1 MPPPLSAQLTQ
12 FDHILQ
18 QELFPRLEPVLG
30 PISDRGA
37 LFIAVCAMVP
47 IAKLLPSGRWNGRP
61 SKDRQSIA
69 RAFLAKSV
77 YGFVHTRQLLE
88 VLANDATLRRLCG
101 WNHASQI
108 PHESTFSR
116 AFAEFAN
123 SQLATFAHE
132 ALVRS
137 ALSTQLVGHIA
148 RDSSAIEARE
158 RFVGAPKPKVKAK
171 TKKPK
176 NEKKRRKKTTCSKE
190 TQAQRASRDTRIEK
204 QLKATTVEEMLKG
217 IPAACDLGGKKGN
230 NGQTKW
236 WRGYKL
242 HLDMADGQIPI
253 TAFLT
258 AASVHDSQVAI
269 PMIHMTTDRITYL
282 YDVMDSAYDAKAIR
296 TASQRQNHKPIIHT
310 HTRPK
315 PKTQV
320 PSRVELPPEW
330 DPAEKHRYK
339 TRTMVERGFSRLKD
353 QFFSSQM
360 RVRGAKKVMA
370 QLMFGVLALTVDQ
383 LLRLHR

>member
-1 MPPPLSAQLTQ
+1 MQTTLTVQLTQ
-12 FDHILQ
+12 FTHILQ

-101 WNHASQI
+101 WTHASQI

-132 ALVRS
+132 ALIRS
-137 ALSTQLVGHIA
+137 TLSQQLIGHIA

-158 RFVGAPKPKVKAK
+158 RFIAPPKLKSKPKPKKAK
-171 TKKPK
+171 DG
-176 NEKKRRKKTTCSKE
+176 KKRRKTHKFAKE
-190 TQAQRASRDTRIEK
+190 TQAQRAARGTRIEK
-204 QLKATTVEEMLKG
+204 QLKAKSVEEMLKG
-217 IPAACDLGGKKGN
+217 IPTACDLGGKQGN

-253 TAFLT
+253 SALIT

-269 PMIHMTTDRITYL
+269 PLIHMTSDRVTYL
-282 YDVMDSAYDAKAIR
+282 YDLMDSAYDAKSIW
-296 TASQRQNHKPIIHT
+296 TASRQQNHKPIIHL

-315 PKTQV
+315 PKTQL
-320 PSRVELPPEW
+320 PSRVKLLPEW
-330 DPAEKHRYK
+330 DPAEKNRYK

-353 QFFSSQM
+353 EFLSSQI

-383 LLRLHR
+383 LLKLHR

>member
-1 MPPPLSAQLTQ
+1 MSHLSSETRKLMPPPLSAQLTQ

-37 LFIAVCAMVP
+37 LLIAVCAMVP

-217 IPAACDLGGKKGN
+217 IPTACDLGGKKGN

-253 TAFLT
+253 TALLT
-258 AASVHDSQVAI
+258 AAVMGHDI
-269 PMIHMTTDRITYL
+269 P
-282 YDVMDSAYDAKAIR
+282 
-296 TASQRQNHKPIIHT
+296 
-310 HTRPK
+310 
-315 PKTQV
+315 
-320 PSRVELPPEW
+320 EC
-330 DPAEKHRYK
+330 
-339 TRTMVERGFSRLKD
+339 
-353 QFFSSQM
+353 
-360 RVRGAKKVMA
+360 
-370 QLMFGVLALTVDQ
+370 
-383 LLRLHR
+383 

>member
-1 MPPPLSAQLTQ
+1 MQTTLSAQLTQ
-12 FDHILQ
+12 FTHILQ

-30 PISDRGA
+30 PISDRGS

-47 IAKLLPSGRWNGRP
+47 LAKLLPSGRWNGRP

-88 VLANDATLRRLCG
+88 VLANDATLRQFCG
-101 WNHASQI
+101 WTHARQV

-123 SQLATFAHE
+123 SQLATAAHE
-132 ALVRS
+132 ALIRS
-137 ALSTQLVGHIA
+137 THAKQLVGHIA

-158 RFVGAPKPKVKAK
+158 RFVGAPKPKTKAK
-171 TKKPK
+171 SKKSK
-176 NEKKRRKKTTCSKE
+176 SGKKRRKTHTFAKE
-190 TQAQRASRDTRIEK
+190 TPAQRASRETRIQK
-204 QLKATTVEEMLKG
+204 QLRAKTVEEMLTG
-217 IPAACDLGGKKGN
+217 IPTACDLGGKKGN

-253 TAFLT
+253 SALLT

-269 PMIHMTTDRITYL
+269 PMMKMTSDRVTYL

-296 TASQRQNHKPIIHT
+296 TASQEQNHKPIIQP

-315 PKTQV
+315 PKTQL
-320 PSRVELPPEW
+320 PSRVKRPPEW
-330 DPAEKHRYK
+330 DPAGKNRYK

-353 QFFSSQM
+353 EFVSSQI

-383 LLRLHR
+383 LLRLHL